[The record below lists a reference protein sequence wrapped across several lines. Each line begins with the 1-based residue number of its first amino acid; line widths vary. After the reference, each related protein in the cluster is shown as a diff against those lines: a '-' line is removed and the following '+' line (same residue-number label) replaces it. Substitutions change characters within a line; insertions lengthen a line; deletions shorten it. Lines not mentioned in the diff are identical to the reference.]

1 MERDYRILYL
11 EDREEDLKQVSDLL
25 RREYVP
31 VEITWIKGLKAFH
44 SALKGGWGYDLL
56 LVSDGL
62 PDVPGHEALDLVHK
76 RCPDLPVILLCSGAG
91 RDSALRCL
99 NQGAMDFVPKE
110 DLSRL
115 APAVRRAFRS
125 SRERAELR
133 AAEAANTRLT
143 SLLRTVLET
152 TQEGVL
158 VTDLAGRI
166 TTYNR
171 KFMTLCGIPE
181 YVLAPMELERVLQFF
196 QDQFTDTAGFL
207 REVRMLGDHAER
219 RTLGMV
225 GTRDARAIEAHGRA
239 QGLGGETVGR
249 IYTFADVTERERAAD
264 LPGEPAQ
271 VPPDLLEAARTGR
284 VVPWYL
290 TEDDLVIS
298 EKGLDV
304 LGVGPGGL
312 PKDLPALEA
321 LIHPADLDTFRQALE
336 HPRTAILDLGLRKAD
351 GTWIRTRWTL
361 KRGEEGYRGVFMA
374 LPQGAG
380 APQPA
385 SDLAGS
391 R

>member
-11 EDREEDLKQVSDLL
+11 EDREEDLKRVSDLL

-56 LVSDGL
+56 LASDGL
-62 PDVPGHEALDLVHK
+62 PDVPGQAALDLVQK
-76 RCPDLPVILLCSGAG
+76 RCPDLPVILLCGSAG

-99 NQGAMDFVPKE
+99 RQGAMDFVPKE

-125 SRERAELR
+125 SQERAELK
-133 AAEAANTRLT
+133 AAEAANARLV

-196 QDQFTDTAGFL
+196 QDQFLDTAGFL
-207 REVRMLGDHAER
+207 REVRLLGDHAER
-219 RTLGMV
+219 RNLGIL

-239 QGLGGETVGR
+239 QAVGGETVGR
-249 IYTFADVTERERAAD
+249 IYSFADVTERERAAD
-264 LPGEPAQ
+264 HPGELV

-312 PKDLPALEA
+312 PRDLPALEA

-336 HPRTAILDLGLRKAD
+336 HPRTATLDLGLRKAD

-374 LPQGAG
+374 LSPGAG
-380 APQPA
+380 DPLPDG
-385 SDLAGS
+385 DLAG
-391 R
+391 RR